1 MNRPLI
7 LAGAGHAHLV
17 TLRRWIDTSWR
28 PPAGTLLINP
38 TPAAWYSGMMPGLLA
53 GRFQA
58 ADCAIALAPLCQACG
73 IELQLGRIRSLNVD
87 QRQLQLTDDRQLT
100 YDLLSLNTG
109 SIPPLPEVID
119 DSVVVLPAKPFPALH
134 QAWRTWQQ
142 RTDAAPKSIAVLGG
156 GAAAFE
162 LALALRASLPDT
174 QIALICASSLLA
186 SHPDALRRRAERL
199 LQQRG
204 IQLLEQQTVT
214 RIAGGQLFNAQL
226 PLLRCDAVVAATGAS
241 APEWL
246 VSSGLDVDTRG
257 FACIS
262 PTLVSSSHPEVFA
275 SGDCASLA
283 GALRSGVY
291 AVRQGPFLAD
301 NIISQIEYRP
311 LRDYQPQRQALAL
324 LATADDGALMSYGR
338 WVASGRLMGW
348 WKDRLDIG
356 FMQRHRM
363 D

>member
-17 TLRRWIDTSWR
+17 TLRRWIDTGVR
-28 PPAGTLLINP
+28 PPAGTLLVNP

-58 ADCAIALAPLCQACG
+58 AECAIELAPLCHACG
-73 IELQLGRIRSLNVD
+73 IELQLGKLHSLNAD
-87 QRQLQLTDDRQLT
+87 QRLLELSDGQQLG

-109 SIPPLPEVID
+109 SIPPLPAVID
-119 DSVVVLPAKPFPALH
+119 DSVAVLPAKPFPALH
-134 QAWRTWQQ
+134 QAWRAWQQ
-142 RTDAAPKSIAVLGG
+142 HIDTAPKSIAVLGG

-162 LALALRASLPDT
+162 LALALRASLARSEIT
-174 QIALICASSLLA
+174 LICASGLLA
-186 SHPDALRRRAERL
+186 THPSALHRRAQRL

-214 RIAGGQLFNAQL
+214 HIADGQLFNADL

-246 VSSGLDVDTRG
+246 ANSGLALDDRG

-262 PTLVSSSHPEVFA
+262 PTLLSTSHPEVFA
-275 SGDCASLA
+275 SGDCASLS

-291 AVRQGPFLAD
+291 AVRQGAFLAD
-301 NIISQIEYRP
+301 NLISRLQDTP

-324 LATADDGALMSYGR
+324 LATADGGALMSYGR
-338 WVASGRLMGW
+338 WVASGRMLGW

-356 FMQRHRM
+356 FMQRHRLT
-363 D
+363 